1 MLYDDYRAR
10 MGRVADFLATIRRFR
25 ILIIAV
31 CAFAVALTVSL
42 LAVRG
47 IVYESA
53 PCPKSIT
60 VGEELGYRAGA
71 VFTRVKYEYAPVY
84 SEQWSEDMPRRPGEY
99 KVRSVARGGFGN
111 KRYGAV

>member
-47 IVYESA
+47 IVYESESGDG
-53 PCPKSIT
+53 CEIKIT
-60 VGEELGYRAGA
+60 INAE
-71 VFTRVKYEYAPVY
+71 
-84 SEQWSEDMPRRPGEY
+84 
-99 KVRSVARGGFGN
+99 
-111 KRYGAV
+111 